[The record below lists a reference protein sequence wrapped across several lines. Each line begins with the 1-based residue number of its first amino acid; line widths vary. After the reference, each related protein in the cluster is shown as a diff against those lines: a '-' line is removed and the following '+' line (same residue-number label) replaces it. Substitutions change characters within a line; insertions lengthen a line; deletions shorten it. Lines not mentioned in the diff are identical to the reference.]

1 MIVPLRIFCGEPS
14 HHGRPLVGDRQED
27 RPADLGGI
35 ATETGAVSIQPGAAV
50 DGIADITARNWHHLR
65 HFPTRSDLV
74 VAVYRHP
81 VEACAEAGPA
91 LLADSPTPFIAL
103 TRWIDLFVDFLVT
116 KHGLAEALRSDNAAF
131 EPLHA

>member
-27 RPADLGGI
+27 RP
-35 ATETGAVSIQPGAAV
+35 
-50 DGIADITARNWHHLR
+50 
-65 HFPTRSDLV
+65 
-74 VAVYRHP
+74 
-81 VEACAEAGPA
+81 
-91 LLADSPTPFIAL
+91 ADSPTPFIAL